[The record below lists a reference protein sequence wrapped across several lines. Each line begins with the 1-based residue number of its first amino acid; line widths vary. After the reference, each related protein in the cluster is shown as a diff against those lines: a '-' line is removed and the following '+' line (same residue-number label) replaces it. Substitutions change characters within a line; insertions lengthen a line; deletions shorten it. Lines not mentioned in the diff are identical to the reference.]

1 MNIRSRI
8 IAVMLCMSCAMGII
22 GCGGSPSINIDEN
35 TVKQIMHVQEWADAI
50 NLWQGKNLRLIDFQ
64 RTGLGMGISYL
75 EKRDA
80 AVKNLAQ
87 IVKASNQF
95 VEENPDYFQREDY
108 DIDIYVGYD
117 EMDSKSDYALCNHIY
132 GGYFNMRGID
142 LEIEED
148 FRLQYFYVRGEQKM
162 QQCLEMGKTKMD
174 IPVVLWD
181 MEWREISDQE
191 EYDLSFL
198 DSFSNLQYFVVNFDR
213 ARVSDYTILKERI
226 EAQVPGCEVYMIHD
240 GKSLVR
246 DTDVAEK
253 RGWIHAYNA
262 AVYKDAAED
271 EEAAE

>member
-1 MNIRSRI
+1 MSKRVRV
-8 IAVMLCMSCAMGII
+8 IAAILCMSYLTDKYGCAGTAR
-22 GCGGSPSINIDEN
+22 SSIDEHD
-35 TVKQIMHVQEWADAI
+35 VRDMMHVQEWADAI
-50 NLWQGKNLRLIDFQ
+50 DLWQGKNLRLMSFK
-64 RTGLGMGISYL
+64 RTGLGIWIRYL
-75 EKRDA
+75 DKEDA
-80 AVKNLAQ
+80 AVKNLAE
-87 IVKASNQF
+87 IAEASNQF

-108 DIDIYVGYD
+108 DLNIYVGYG
-117 EMDSKSDYALCNHIY
+117 ETDYALSNHRPS
-132 GGYFNMRGID
+132 GRFKMSGID
-142 LEIEED
+142 FEIEED

-198 DSFSNLQYFVVNFDR
+198 DCFSNLQYFVVNFDR

-262 AVYKDAAED
+262 AVDSDAIGD
-271 EEAAE
+271 EEVEE